1 MKPPG
6 FHASFQLSASQT
18 VEGLK
23 VKKKEEHNTKKEQTK

>member
-6 FHASFQLSASQT
+6 FHASFHSSASQT

-23 VKKKEEHNTKKEQTK
+23 VKKKKEHNMKKEQTK